1 MSDEFMG
8 STNPG
13 SAEGSQPAP
22 EASKVGAE
30 SKSDYS
36 EFLEAITNSEG
47 KPKYKSVPDALLGAA
62 KAQEH
67 IARLEQENASLRGVA
82 QKVETLEQVLARL
95 ETGKATDQSPAPKV
109 EDQEKLVLSVLERR
123 EAAVREEGN
132 RKAVLSALKE
142 KFGDKTN
149 DALTQKANDL
159 GMSVADLG
167 ALAARSPKA
176 VLEYF
181 KVESKGTPNVQGTV
195 NTEALKPVQG
205 ELKAPDNIM
214 WGAKTSE
221 VVDFWKQIKADV
233 NNTLGV

>member
-8 STNPG
+8 STNP
-13 SAEGSQPAP
+13 SAETSQPAT
-22 EASKVGAE
+22 EATKVSAE
-30 SKSDYS
+30 TKSDYS

-82 QKVETLEQVLARL
+82 QKVDTLEQVLARL
-95 ETGKATDQSPAPKV
+95 ETGKGSDNSLAPKV

-123 EAAVREEGN
+123 EAANREEGN
-132 RKAVLSALKE
+132 RKTVLSALKE

-195 NTEALKPVQG
+195 NTEALRPVQG
-205 ELKAPDNIM
+205 EVKAPDNIM

-221 VVDFWKQIKADV
+221 VVDFWKQIKAEV
-233 NNTLGV
+233 NTTLGV

>member
-8 STNPG
+8 STNP
-13 SAEGSQPAP
+13 SAETSQPAT
-22 EASKVGAE
+22 EATKVSAE
-30 SKSDYS
+30 TKSEYS

-82 QKVETLEQVLARL
+82 QKVDTLEQVLARL
-95 ETGKATDQSPAPKV
+95 ETGKGSDNSLAPKV

-123 EAAVREEGN
+123 EAAARGEGN
-132 RKAVLSALKE
+132 RKTVLNALKE

-149 DALTQKANDL
+149 DALTQKASDL

-181 KVESKGTPNVQGTV
+181 RVESKGTPNVQGTV
-195 NTEALKPVQG
+195 NAEALRPVQG
-205 ELKAPDNIM
+205 EVKAPDNIM
-214 WGAKTSE
+214 WGAKSSE
-221 VVDFWKQIKADV
+221 VVDFWKQIKAEV
-233 NNTLGV
+233 NKTLGV

>member
-8 STNPG
+8 STNP
-13 SAEGSQPAP
+13 SAETSQPAT
-22 EASKVGAE
+22 EATKVSVE
-30 SKSDYS
+30 TKSDYS

-82 QKVETLEQVLARL
+82 QKVDTLEQVLARL
-95 ETGKATDQSPAPKV
+95 ETGKGSDNSLAPKV

-123 EAAVREEGN
+123 EAANREEGN
-132 RKAVLSALKE
+132 RKTVLNALKE

-195 NTEALKPVQG
+195 NTEALRPVQG
-205 ELKAPDNIM
+205 EVKAPDNIM

-233 NNTLGV
+233 NKTLGV

>member
-8 STNPG
+8 STNP
-13 SAEGSQPAP
+13 SAETSQPAT
-22 EASKVGAE
+22 EATKVSAE
-30 SKSDYS
+30 TKSDYS

-82 QKVETLEQVLARL
+82 QKVDTLEQVLARL
-95 ETGKATDQSPAPKV
+95 ETGKGSDNSLAPKV

-123 EAAVREEGN
+123 EAANREEGN
-132 RKAVLSALKE
+132 RKTVLNALKE

-195 NTEALKPVQG
+195 NTEALRPVQG
-205 ELKAPDNIM
+205 EVKAPDNIM

-233 NNTLGV
+233 NKTLGV

>member
-8 STNPG
+8 STNP
-13 SAEGSQPAP
+13 SAETSQPAT
-22 EASKVGAE
+22 EATKVSAE
-30 SKSDYS
+30 TKSDYS

-82 QKVETLEQVLARL
+82 QKVDTLEQVLARL
-95 ETGKATDQSPAPKV
+95 ETGKGSDNSLAPKV

-123 EAAVREEGN
+123 EAANREEGN
-132 RKAVLSALKE
+132 RKTVLSALKE

-149 DALTQKANDL
+149 DALAQKANDL

-195 NTEALKPVQG
+195 NTEALRPVQG
-205 ELKAPDNIM
+205 EVKAPDNIM

-233 NNTLGV
+233 NKTLGV

>member
-8 STNPG
+8 STNP
-13 SAEGSQPAP
+13 SAETSQPAT
-22 EASKVGAE
+22 EATKVSAE
-30 SKSDYS
+30 TKSEYS

-82 QKVETLEQVLARL
+82 QKVDTLEQVLARL
-95 ETGKATDQSPAPKV
+95 ETGKGSDNSLAPKV

-123 EAAVREEGN
+123 EAANREEGN
-132 RKAVLSALKE
+132 RKTVLSALKE

-149 DALTQKANDL
+149 DALAQKANDL

-167 ALAARSPKA
+167 ALAALSPKA

-195 NTEALKPVQG
+195 NTEALRPVQG
-205 ELKAPDNIM
+205 EVKAPDNIM

-233 NNTLGV
+233 NKTLGV

>member
-8 STNPG
+8 STNP
-13 SAEGSQPAP
+13 SAETSQPAT
-22 EASKVGAE
+22 EATKVSAE
-30 SKSDYS
+30 TKSDYS

-82 QKVETLEQVLARL
+82 QKVDTLEQVLARL
-95 ETGKATDQSPAPKV
+95 ETGKGSDNSLAPKV

-123 EAAVREEGN
+123 EAAAREEGN
-132 RKAVLSALKE
+132 RKTVLSALKE

-149 DALTQKANDL
+149 DALAQKANDL

-195 NTEALKPVQG
+195 NTEALRPTQG
-205 ELKAPDNIM
+205 EVKAPDNIM

-233 NNTLGV
+233 NKTLGV

>member
-8 STNPG
+8 STNP
-13 SAEGSQPAP
+13 SAETSQPAT
-22 EASKVGAE
+22 EATKVSAE
-30 SKSDYS
+30 TKSDYS

-82 QKVETLEQVLARL
+82 QKVDTLEQVLARL
-95 ETGKATDQSPAPKV
+95 ETGKGSDNSLAPKV

-123 EAAVREEGN
+123 EAANREEGN
-132 RKAVLSALKE
+132 RKTVLNALKE

-149 DALTQKANDL
+149 DALAQKANDL

-195 NTEALKPVQG
+195 NTEALRPVQG
-205 ELKAPDNIM
+205 EVKAPDNIM

-233 NNTLGV
+233 NKTLGV

>member
-8 STNPG
+8 STNP
-13 SAEGSQPAP
+13 SAETSQPAT
-22 EASKVGAE
+22 EAAKVSAE
-30 SKSDYS
+30 TKSDYS

-82 QKVETLEQVLARL
+82 QKVDTLEQVLARL
-95 ETGKATDQSPAPKV
+95 ETGKGSDNSLAPKV

-123 EAAVREEGN
+123 EAANREEGN
-132 RKAVLSALKE
+132 RKTVLNALKE

-195 NTEALKPVQG
+195 NTEALRPVQG
-205 ELKAPDNIM
+205 EVKAPDNIM

-233 NNTLGV
+233 NKTLGV